1 MYEGR
6 GWNIK
11 GDHTGPTWNTRA
23 IGISF
28 MGNFMGELGAVG
40 SKAGSHRTPRWQVAP
55 FSEPL
60 PSLIV
65 GAIFNRSMEGGVGC
79 EDCRH

>member
-40 SKAGSHRTPRWQVAP
+40 STHSREPPHAPLAGGP
-55 FSEPL
+55 
-60 PSLIV
+60 
-65 GAIFNRSMEGGVGC
+65 IF
-79 EDCRH
+79 